1 MQMKR
6 SSKTTLLFLIPFL
19 VVIFLFSL
27 FIYYSVSN
35 YSEDYLFKLLEARAN
50 KVARERI
57 DGETIGKSPLP
68 INETSEKLPHEKDFF
83 FLINEELNVKSEA
96 QKIGINEKFF
106 TDAIQKGSAEFVS
119 KQYLY
124 KGIRY
129 KSKSGDFIV
138 ITAAENYFEINQAEN
153 LIKTLLFAMGIASLI
168 LLYIAISYLTGA
180 IFAGFSYVYLSF
192 KMFYLASLVLV
203 VIIFYDLSKLR
214 LKLYWHQKKLI
225 KLNLDNVIKIEN
237 EKEKSVVS

>member
-19 VVIFLFSL
+19 VVIFLFNL

-153 LIKTLLFAMGIASLI
+153 LIKTLLFAMGIA
-168 LLYIAISYLTGA
+168 
-180 IFAGFSYVYLSF
+180 
-192 KMFYLASLVLV
+192 
-203 VIIFYDLSKLR
+203 
-214 LKLYWHQKKLI
+214 
-225 KLNLDNVIKIEN
+225 
-237 EKEKSVVS
+237 